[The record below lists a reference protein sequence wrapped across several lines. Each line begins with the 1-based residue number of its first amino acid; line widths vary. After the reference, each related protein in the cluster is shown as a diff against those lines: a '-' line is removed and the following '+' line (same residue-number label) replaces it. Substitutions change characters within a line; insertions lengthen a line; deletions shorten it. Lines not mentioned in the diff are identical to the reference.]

1 MLFWNSIWR
10 RQVLERDIAVLR
22 LLHKRVL
29 GKCHPSFERLLPWYS
44 ERFVEARGLG
54 HNKQLYGHWGE
65 VRSHRALFNRS
76 IFGMVDIYNN
86 LPQHVVDAK
95 SLSSFQNYLTQ
106 ITRTRCQQGDDA
118 WALSYSRRTFGDT

>member
-1 MLFWNSIWR
+1 ML
-10 RQVLERDIAVLR
+10 A

-29 GKCHPSFERLLPWYS
+29 GKCHPSFERLLSWWS
-44 ERFVEARGLG
+44 ERFDEAGGLG
-54 HNKQLYGHWGE
+54 HNKKLYGHWAE
-65 VRSHRALFNRS
+65 VRTHRALFNRS
-76 IFGMVDIYNN
+76 IFGMIDIYNN

-118 WALSYSRRTFGDT
+118 WALSYSRFTIDDT